1 MFIFQAAAAAADLLV
16 QLLALGVMA
25 AVNLEHKMIL
35 QQMALQTLVAPAAAA
50 QAAEVPAAQATLK
63 ELAAQAAQEL

>member
-1 MFIFQAAAAAADLLV
+1 MFIFQAAEAAADLLV
-16 QLLALGVMA
+16 QLLALEVMA
-25 AVNLEHKMIL
+25 VVKMEHKVQL
-35 QQMALQTLVAPAAAA
+35 QHLALQTLVAQAAAA